1 MGKIQE
7 VNQMQKDV
15 ISQLKMDYM
24 KIMEDMKKDKGQEPI
39 RPNPIG
45 VQKPGGVRTIK
56 GGAPNYSSV

>member
-45 VQKPGGVRTIK
+45 V
-56 GGAPNYSSV
+56 

>member
-24 KIMEDMKKDKGQEPI
+24 KIMEEMKKDKGQEPI
-39 RPNPIG
+39 RLNPI
-45 VQKPGGVRTIK
+45 
-56 GGAPNYSSV
+56 AA

>member
-24 KIMEDMKKDKGQEPI
+24 KIMEEMKKDKGQEPI
-39 RPNPIG
+39 RLNPIAA
-45 VQKPGGVRTIK
+45 QKPGGVRTIK
-56 GGAPNYSSV
+56 GGVSFYFSV